1 MNPQTYFPTSP
12 LALPMPASDFTSD
25 DLRDLTLLAL
35 VVAHGTD
42 AELDVREIDT
52 LTERLFALDPGLSGD
67 DVISVFKEAA
77 QAYTRL
83 SVADASHLVEDLSE
97 RLAEPERRRGFALL
111 RAVAEADEVMHP
123 MESTVLRHVA
133 QAWSIGPAFVS
144 EGPTPEE

>member
-1 MNPQTYFPTSP
+1 
-12 LALPMPASDFTSD
+12 MPPSDFTDD
-25 DLRDLTLLAL
+25 DLRDLALLAL
-35 VVAHGTD
+35 VIAHGTD

-67 DVISVFKEAA
+67 DVIAVFKEAA
-77 QAYTRL
+77 RSYTRL
-83 SVADASHLVEDLSE
+83 SVAEATRLVEDLAV

-133 QAWSIGPAFVS
+133 QAWRIGPAFVN
-144 EGPTPEE
+144 EGSTPEE